1 MGNFFK
7 KGLFLDKRRKSMKK
21 ILKNI
26 TKVLLTVMC
35 SILILIGFTFAYLI
49 YQDLK
54 FDEDNYEEPTAEE
67 NVNK

>member
-1 MGNFFK
+1 
-7 KGLFLDKRRKSMKK
+7 MKK